1 MPKKLV
7 RRGIKVWMRA
17 AAESGYVSALEVY
30 TGKERDNVEQGL
42 DSKVVLSLT
51 SSEEYLQTHSLTVSS
66 AVLVF
71 SLIFSKLVIC
81 HKRFKDTGKNMN
93 YQHRNLTACVWQD
106 TKPVVITAT
115 NFNPTTPTTV
125 ECKQGW

>member
-1 MPKKLV
+1 
-7 RRGIKVWMRA
+7 MRA

-71 SLIFSKLVIC
+71 SLIFSKLGHMPQKIQ
-81 HKRFKDTGKNMN
+81 G
-93 YQHRNLTACVWQD
+93 HREKHELST
-106 TKPVVITAT
+106 
-115 NFNPTTPTTV
+115 
-125 ECKQGW
+125 